1 MFGWSVPDEEYKT
14 AKKRANER
22 ESTVPS
28 QLLTMD
34 QEKLKKAQTKRSL
47 DSDAGDRSLKDAFV
61 NLDTI
66 KEMVS
71 YMHGLD
77 EEMKV
82 REQMD
87 KRFEKVEKKMD
98 EMEARVDKRLAKIES
113 EMNEKMDKILKHL
126 DALTAKIQE
135 SKQSNV

>member
-22 ESTVPS
+22 ESTLPS
-28 QLLTMD
+28 QLLVMD

-47 DSDAGDRSLKDAFV
+47 DSDAGVRSLRDAFV

-71 YMHGLD
+71 YMCGLD

-87 KRFEKVEKKMD
+87 KRFEKVEM
-98 EMEARVDKRLAKIES
+98 RLAKIES

-126 DALTAKIQE
+126 DTLI
-135 SKQSNV
+135 SKNPRN